1 MHHDDCHE
9 TLPLMHKRLVFF
21 FFAVFVLSACDGYIE
36 EVRIQPDGSIE
47 FAAEARVACAD
58 SLQVEIWGENPCD
71 QIDTA
76 IRTGEIGDLPF
87 DFELDPN
94 RVSLVGE
101 GEADRRVIDVAW
113 SGTPE
118 EFSSLLAGS
127 GTVTELNDEETEVVF
142 ASAGTPLEQ
151 LLSSTD
157 SDLVRELAS
166 SRWNPSEFRINV
178 PDLVI
183 DHNGDEIQGRIVI
196 WNLDDELPDEF
207 RVVFTTADPPRQ
219 IWWYLL
225 GSGLLLVILV
235 MMLTLEKPPA
245 RSAKGKSAKGQAP
258 KRDA

>member
-1 MHHDDCHE
+1 MHQHSRHE
-9 TLPLMHKRLVFF
+9 TLPLMHIRLVFLF
-21 FFAVFVLSACDGYIE
+21 LAAFVLSACDGYIE

-47 FAAEARVACAD
+47 FAAEARIACSD
-58 SLQVEIWGENPCD
+58 PLQVEMWGENPCD

-76 IRTGEIGDLPF
+76 IRTGEIGELPF
-87 DFELDPN
+87 NFELDPN
-94 RVSLVGE
+94 RVSLVGD

-127 GTVTELNDEETEVVF
+127 GTVTQLNDEETEVVF
-142 ASAGTPLEQ
+142 TSAGTPLDQ

-157 SDLVRELAS
+157 AGLVRELAS

-178 PDLVI
+178 PDLVV
-183 DHNGDEIQGRIVI
+183 DHNGDDIQGRIVI

-207 RVVFTTADPPRQ
+207 RVVFTAEDPPRQ

-235 MMLTLEKPPA
+235 MMVTLEKPPA
-245 RSAKGKSAKGQAP
+245 RKPKSKPKG
-258 KRDA
+258 